1 MCPTQWRC
9 FVMLTVWSHSAFFFA
24 VMLCESR
31 LLCMAYCDLGLDSL
45 PSRGSIQTSCRL
57 PRPVLTLQLASESVT
72 QQCYMDSQMS
82 PADHRTDPAESSTS
96 PPLSSA
102 LQAAELSRR
111 TSSEIE
117 IPAQSCSSV
126 DAPFL
131 VPSYCQSICQNYSDL
146 QIGGEQVLPF
156 SANDGPAE
164 GPFLQSCDVLPAVV
178 DSPPGQISHAP
189 FLHPGRGGSN
199 RWRHSSA
206 RDRSFVFHDREGP
219 FSNSLLNRY
228 LEQKLLD
235 LYQQYMMENIAREVE
250 PDGSHP
256 GPMCPLL
263 GSELVL
269 TSLDQITLQ
278 LSREGN
284 LEAGLAK
291 DMVLSCLLRVA
302 GDKQSSEIS
311 TPFLQISNVAS
322 REQLAES
329 KDEWRQSKRCHS
341 ARAHFQC
348 SFKKGKCQ
356 FCFGIYCQLTINL
369 EILAAHVLI
378 CLR

>member
-1 MCPTQWRC
+1 MFCCADRLESML
-9 FVMLTVWSHSAFFFA
+9 FVIRTASTGVCYSVQQDYSCSARTTSKSITASHCVSFVAA
-24 VMLCESR
+24 MLCEGR
-31 LLCMAYCDLGLDSL
+31 LLSMAYCELGLDPL
-45 PSRGSIQTSCRL
+45 PSQGLGQTSRRL
-57 PRPVLTLQLASESVT
+57 PRQALILPSASAALFRHSSAERQTAPGEHRRASVES
-72 QQCYMDSQMS
+72 
-82 PADHRTDPAESSTS
+82 RTS
-96 PPLSSA
+96 PPQSSA
-102 LQAAELSRR
+102 PHAAQLSRQF
-111 TSSEIE
+111 SPEIE

-146 QIGGEQVLPF
+146 QIGGEQVLPL
-156 SANDGPAE
+156 SDNNGPAE
-164 GPFLQSCDVLPAVV
+164 GPFLQSCDVLPAV
-178 DSPPGQISHAP
+178 DSPPGQIAHVP
-189 FLHPGRGGSN
+189 LLHPARGGSS
-199 RWRHSSA
+199 RWRHGSN
-206 RDRSFVFHDREGP
+206 RDRSFVFQDREGP

-235 LYQQYMMENIAREVE
+235 LYQQYMMENIAREG
-250 PDGSHP
+250 DAGGSHP

-311 TPFLQISNVAS
+311 TPFLQISNMAS
-322 REQLAES
+322 REKLPES
-329 KDEWRQSKRCHS
+329 KE
-341 ARAHFQC
+341 
-348 SFKKGKCQ
+348 
-356 FCFGIYCQLTINL
+356 
-369 EILAAHVLI
+369 E
-378 CLR
+378 